1 MLLNKNLSP
10 NVGLG
15 KKKLNGKFFK
25 KNENISKEY
34 SLSKKQFSHFKWQ
47 NLAPK
52 DMLIGTLKST
62 HHAT

>member
-1 MLLNKNLSP
+1 MES
-10 NVGLG
+10 
-15 KKKLNGKFFK
+15 FSR

-34 SLSKKQFSHFKWQ
+34 SLSKKQSSHFKWQ

-52 DMLIGTLKST
+52 NMLIGTLKST